1 MRKSIF
7 LGIFL
12 VNIHLLPAQKL
23 VPVDFS
29 FRSIVANS
37 TDSLTNEMLSNVVT
51 EVILQKE
58 QAVWLGTGL
67 GVSVIRDSLTIET
80 LPRSAIWSSPGDT
93 GLIEKDI
100 LEVEKDTLLPE
111 GGISAMAVSGQG
123 SLMLI
128 AVAGSENGIPVGKGV
143 AYSKNA
149 ATESLINWRYYFQP
163 MDLENQTYP
172 PFAGAYLAALP
183 ITVPQANVTYDVAFS
198 DEFVW
203 IASWAGGLRRA
214 KKPPPPELGG
224 PVDPLEFIRIPLPMD
239 DQFELTTCVDP
250 TAYPDSSYERTY
262 VYKIDIY
269 NWLLRDYYYNPRDPE
284 DDCDTLFHFSDDGTW
299 NNIPKVIVVNA
310 LGIILDPG
318 IEGDTVLSYPPDPTN
333 YDDWVLANPETWV
346 LTCGNHNHKAF
357 SVLAYGDTVWVGT
370 ANGINRG
377 IFKLF
382 EGAHCVD
389 WEHYSYPTHGLSGNF
404 VVGLALQ
411 MHKGKR
417 VIWAATVNADDP
429 TEQRGV
435 SYTTNDGLSWNTALL
450 GERVYN
456 ITAHDS
462 LVFAATANGLWK
474 TEDGIN
480 WARYNPARQ
489 AIPVPNTAIHSTD
502 EVLANEVYSVAFD
515 YSDTSIWIG
524 TGDGAAHSYDLDGL
538 NWKIFRAEY
547 DRDEVYAY
555 PNPFSPYTHNVIGGD
570 GYVRFH
576 TNEWSGTVVIDLDVY
591 NFAMEKVFTGSFNR
605 RDPSSGAL
613 KWNGR
618 DMDGRLVNNGVYF
631 VKLNYPKNQTSKP
644 SPHWVKLIVVK

>member
-29 FRSIVANS
+29 FRSIVADS

-67 GVSVIRDSLTIET
+67 GVSVIRDPLTVET
-80 LPRSAIWSSPGDT
+80 FPSSDKLKVGDQSA
-93 GLIEKDI
+93 
-100 LEVEKDTLLPE
+100 LLRE

-123 SLMLI
+123 SDMLI
-128 AVAGSENGIPVGKGV
+128 AVAGSENGIPVGKGG
-143 AYSKNA
+143 SITMR
-149 ATESLINWRYYFQP
+149 ATADDAIEWTYYAQP
-163 MDLENQTYP
+163 LDSADYHYP
-172 PFAGAYLAALP
+172 TFSGAYMAALP

-214 KKPPPPELGG
+214 KNPLTPE
-224 PVDPLEFIRIPLPMD
+224 DPLEFIRIPLPMD

-250 TAYPDSSYERTY
+250 EVYPDSSYERTY
-262 VYKIDIY
+262 VDYIDSY
-269 NWLLRDYYYNPRDPE
+269 NWVLKDYYYNPRDPE

-299 NNIPKVIVVNA
+299 NNIPKVIVVNS

-318 IEGDTVLSYPPDPTN
+318 AEGDTVLSYPPDPTN

-377 IFKLF
+377 IFKFF
-382 EGAHCVD
+382 EGRHCIN

-462 LVFAATANGLWK
+462 LVFAATAKGLWK

-515 YSDTSIWIG
+515 SRPYYGDNSIWIG
-524 TGDGAAHSYDLDGL
+524 TGDGAAHSYDLDGI

-547 DRDEVYAY
+547 DQDEDYAY

-576 TNEWSGTVVIDLDVY
+576 TNEWSGTFVIDIDVY
-591 NFAMEKVFTGSFNR
+591 NFAMEKVFAGSFDR
-605 RDPSSGAL
+605 RNASSGAL

-618 DMDGRLVNNGVYF
+618 DTQGRLVNNGVYF
-631 VKLNYPKNQTSKP
+631 VKLNYPENQTSKP

>member
-29 FRSIVANS
+29 FRAIVADS
-37 TDSLTNEMLSNVVT
+37 TDSLNSSNEMLSNVVT
-51 EVILQKE
+51 EVILQTDT
-58 QAVWLGTGL
+58 AVWLGTGL
-67 GVSVIRDSLTIET
+67 GVSVIRDSITVET
-80 LPRSAIWSSPGDT
+80 LPSSNELTAGYNS
-93 GLIEKDI
+93 
-100 LEVEKDTLLPE
+100 LLPE
-111 GGISAMAVSGQG
+111 GGISAMAVRGQ
-123 SLMLI
+123 SNMLI
-128 AVAGSENGIPVGKGV
+128 AVAGSENDIPIGKGL
-143 AYSKNA
+143 SWTIE
-149 ATESLINWRYYFQP
+149 ATDSVINWTYFDQP
-163 MDLENQTYP
+163 MDDAVSTEQPWALVESITGN
-172 PFAGAYLAALP
+172 FAGNFLALP
-183 ITVPQANVTYDVAFS
+183 ITVPQANVTYDIAFS
-198 DEFVW
+198 DEYAW
-203 IASWAGGLRRA
+203 IASWAGGLRRMKSPA
-214 KKPPPPELGG
+214 DLFWER
-224 PVDPLEFIRIPLPMD
+224 VPLPMD
-239 DQFELTTCVDP
+239 DQFELLTCEKF
-250 TAYPDSSYERTY
+250 DSNGDS
-262 VYKIDIY
+262 VYTFKKTEINSDGSLY
-269 NWLLRDYYYNPRDPE
+269 LRDYELNPRDPI
-284 DDCDTLFHFSDDGTW
+284 DG
-299 NNIPKVIVVNA
+299 
-310 LGIILDPG
+310 
-318 IEGDTVLSYPPDPTN
+318 
-333 YDDWVLANPETWV
+333 
-346 LTCGNHNHKAF
+346 GNHNHKTF
-357 SVLAYGDTVWVGT
+357 SVLVYGDTIWVGT

-377 IFKLF
+377 IIDPSRSN
-382 EGAHCVD
+382 CID

-411 MHKGKR
+411 MYKGKR

-515 YSDTSIWIG
+515 SRPYYGDNSIWIG

-576 TNEWSGTVVIDLDVY
+576 TNEWSGTFVIDLDVY